1 MTGTGTGTTDGGA
14 LPTPEREVP
23 VRAQRAGAAARAAGF
38 AWSCSEPTGR
48 LLATL
53 AAAKPG
59 GRVGESG
66 TGYGVGAAWLH
77 SGMGPAGAAAAGT
90 LVTVE
95 HDPDRARSAAALFA
109 DDARVRV
116 LTGDWRLLADHA
128 PFDVLF
134 CDGGGK
140 RDDPD
145 AVADLL
151 APGGLLVLDDFT
163 PTDDWPPTFEGAVDA
178 LRVRYLT
185 HPALV
190 AAPLAV
196 AAAEGVVVAV
206 RR

>member
-1 MTGTGTGTTDGGA
+1 MTDHV
-14 LPTPEREVP
+14 PVEVP
-23 VRAQRAGAAARAAGF
+23 LPAVPDRAVRARAAAAATGF
-38 AWSCSEPTGR
+38 PWSCSDATGR

-77 SGMGPAGAAAAGT
+77 SGMGPAGAAPAGS

-95 HDPDRARSAAALFA
+95 REPERARSAAALFA

-116 LTGDWRLLADHA
+116 LTGDWRLLADHG

-145 AVADLL
+145 AVVDLL
-151 APGGLLVLDDFT
+151 APGGVLVLDDLT
-163 PTDDWPPTFEGAVDA
+163 PTDDWPPTYEGQVDT

-190 AAPLAV
+190 AVQLAV

>member
-1 MTGTGTGTTDGGA
+1 MP
-14 LPTPEREVP
+14 L
-23 VRAQRAGAAARAAGF
+23 RAQQARAAAQAAGF
-38 AWSCSEPTGR
+38 AWSCSDPTGR

-77 SGMGPAGAAAAGT
+77 SGMGPAGAVPVGT

-95 HDPDRARSAAALFA
+95 RDPERARSAAALFA

-116 LTGDWRLLADHA
+116 LSGDWRLLADHG

-145 AVADLL
+145 AVVDLL
-151 APGGLLVLDDFT
+151 APGGVLVLDDLT
-163 PTDDWPPTFEGAVDA
+163 PTDDWPPLYEGQVDT

-190 AAPLAV
+190 AVPLAV

>member
-1 MTGTGTGTTDGGA
+1 M
-14 LPTPEREVP
+14 
-23 VRAQRAGAAARAAGF
+23 
-38 AWSCSEPTGR
+38 
-48 LLATL
+48 L

-59 GRVGESG
+59 GRLAESG
-66 TGYGVGAAWLH
+66 TGYGVGAAWLL
-77 SGMGPAGAAAAGT
+77 SGLAPAGPDAPGR

-95 HDPDRARSAAALFA
+95 RDAGRAAAAPALFT

-145 AVADLL
+145 AVVDLL

-163 PTDDWPPTFEGAVDA
+163 ADHHWPPRHEGAVDT

-190 AAPLAV
+190 AV
-196 AAAEGVVVAV
+196 GVVVRGSEGVVVAA